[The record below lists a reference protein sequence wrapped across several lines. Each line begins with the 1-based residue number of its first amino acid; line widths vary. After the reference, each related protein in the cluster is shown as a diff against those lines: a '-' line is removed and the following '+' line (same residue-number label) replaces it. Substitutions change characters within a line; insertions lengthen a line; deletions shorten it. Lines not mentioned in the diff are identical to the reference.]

1 MKRGLTLLTAAAV
14 GGSLCFVSPVSAQA
28 VENPTSV
35 STVAPA
41 SGSPPEV
48 VLTAAKV
55 AAVVR
60 TPAPLTKVTV
70 KAGDTLWALGIRFSR
85 SWQALAS
92 YNRIPN
98 PNLIYV
104 GDVETIPPA
113 TYVAGPVSLPTP
125 APSYTPPVSHVTHY
139 SAPARTYTPPAPAP
153 VRSTYVAAPSG
164 SFKACVEFREST
176 NGAGSSNLYGILNS
190 TWSSLGRSG
199 SAYTAS
205 PAEQSAAFD
214 QLYAKD
220 GTSPWAPY
228 DGC

>member
-1 MKRGLTLLTAAAV
+1 MKRLLVAAA
-14 GGSLCFVSPVSAQA
+14 GLAGSLFVISPASAQP
-28 VENPTSV
+28 VDSVPTSV
-35 STVAPA
+35 STVVPA
-41 SGSPPEV
+41 SGSPPSV
-48 VLTAAKV
+48 VLTA
-55 AAVVR
+55 VR
-60 TPAPLTKVTV
+60 VQTPLPKVTV
-70 KAGDTLWALGIRFSR
+70 VSGDTLWGIGVRTHR
-85 SWQALAS
+85 TWQALAS
-92 YNRIPN
+92 FNHIAN

-104 GDVETIPPA
+104 GDVETVPPA

-125 APSYTPPVSHVTHY
+125 APSYTPPVTHHVTY

-205 PAEQSAAFD
+205 PSEQSAAFD

-220 GTSPWAPY
+220 GASPWAPY

>member
-1 MKRGLTLLTAAAV
+1 MKRLLVAAV
-14 GGSLCFVSPVSAQA
+14 GLAGSFFAISPASAQP
-28 VENPTSV
+28 VDSVPTSV
-35 STVAPA
+35 SAVVPA
-41 SGSPPEV
+41 SGSPPSV
-48 VLTAAKV
+48 VLT
-55 AAVVR
+55 AVVR
-60 TPAPLTKVTV
+60 TPAPLPRVTV
-70 KAGDTLWALGIRFSR
+70 KAGDTLWALGVRYHR
-85 SWQALAS
+85 TWAALAS
-92 YNRIPN
+92 FNHIPN

-113 TYVAGPVSLPTP
+113 TYVAGPVNLPTP
-125 APSYTPPVSHVTHY
+125 APSYTPPVTHHY
-139 SAPARTYTPPAPAP
+139 SAPVVRYTPPAP
-153 VRSTYVAAPSG
+153 VRHSTYMAAPSG

-205 PAEQSAAFD
+205 PSEQSAAFD

-220 GTSPWAPY
+220 GASPWAPY